1 MRLSGSEQSRSEPI
15 QIILRVA
22 LGANQVLANLQPEEI
37 RRLREHLE
45 PITLARRSTLFE
57 AGAKLKY
64 VYFPTSGIVSC
75 VHTMSDGA
83 SVEVAIVGNEGM
95 LGVWSLFGLN
105 SSTQR
110 AAVRHA
116 GHGYRI
122 KAEVLQREFDRNGQF
137 HRLVLRYGTSLI
149 AQIAQSA
156 ACNRHH
162 SLDQQLC
169 RWLLMS
175 LDRLPSNQL
184 TATQE
189 LIASML
195 GVRRQSVTEAAR
207 SLQEAGLIRNARGR
221 ISVLSRAQLEARACE
236 CYASMRALRSRVA
249 RTT

>member
-1 MRLSGSEQSRSEPI
+1 
-15 QIILRVA
+15 V
-22 LGANQVLANLQPEEI
+22 
-37 RRLREHLE
+37 
-45 PITLARRSTLFE
+45 RRSTLFE

-64 VYFPTSGIVSC
+64 LYFPTSGIVSF

-83 SVEVAIVGNEGM
+83 SVEVAIAGNEGM
-95 LGVWSLFGLN
+95 LGVCSLFGLN
-105 SSTQR
+105 TSTQR
-110 AAVRHA
+110 AVVRHA

-122 KAEVLQREFDRNGQF
+122 KAEILQREFDRNGHF
-137 HRLVLRYGTSLI
+137 HWLVLRYGTSLI
-149 AQIAQSA
+149 AEITQAA

-189 LIASML
+189 LIANML
-195 GVRRQSVTEAAR
+195 GVRRQGVTEAAR

-221 ISVLSRAQLEARACE
+221 ISVLSRDQLEARACE
-236 CYASMRALRSRVA
+236 CYASMKALRSRLSIA

>member
-1 MRLSGSEQSRSEPI
+1 
-15 QIILRVA
+15 VA
-22 LGANQVLANLQPEEI
+22 LSANQILANLQPEEI
-37 RRLREHLE
+37 RRLRDNLE
-45 PITLARRSTLFE
+45 PVTLARRSTLFE

-64 VYFPTSGIVSC
+64 LYFPTSGIVSF

-83 SVEVAIVGNEGM
+83 SVEVAIAGNEGM
-95 LGVWSLFGLN
+95 LGVCSLFGLN
-105 SSTQR
+105 TSTQR
-110 AAVRHA
+110 AVVRHA

-137 HRLVLRYGTSLI
+137 HWLVLRYGTSLI
-149 AQIAQSA
+149 AEITQAA

-189 LIASML
+189 LIANML
-195 GVRRQSVTEAAR
+195 GVRRQGVTEAAR

-221 ISVLSRAQLEARACE
+221 ISVLSRDQLEARACE
-236 CYASMRALRSRVA
+236 CYASMKALRSRLNIA